1 MKNRKTL
8 AYLFLIVGL
17 MNTIALLDTILSDNN
32 LSFTIFS
39 FPTSKEINITFY
51 AILSFIL
58 FYTGVR
64 EYISINQKNKN

>member
-1 MKNRKTL
+1 MKNRKIL
-8 AYLFLIVGL
+8 SYLFLIVGL
-17 MNTIALLDTILSDNN
+17 MNTIALLDTILSDDN

>member
-1 MKNRKTL
+1 MKNRKIL
-8 AYLFLIVGL
+8 AYLFLVVGL
-17 MNTIALLDTILSDNN
+17 MNAIALLDTILSDGN

-64 EYISINQKNKN
+64 EYISINQKKNN